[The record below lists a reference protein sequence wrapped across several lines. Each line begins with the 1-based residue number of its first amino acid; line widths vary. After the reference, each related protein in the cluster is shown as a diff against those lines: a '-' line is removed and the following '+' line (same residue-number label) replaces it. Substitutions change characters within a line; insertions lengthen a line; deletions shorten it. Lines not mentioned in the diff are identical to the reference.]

1 VTAQGI
7 NDELDRAR
15 RTGPVRDILIPP
27 CPELLQQLQDATR
40 GAEPDLSAVNQIA
53 NADVAMAAALIRQA
67 NSPSYALQQ
76 PVQTVGQAMTV
87 IGLQPSVRLLTGF
100 LTRRAL
106 PTASPALL
114 HFWDNSTRKALAC
127 EHIGQQLYG
136 MDTGLAYSFGLFCHV
151 GMPVLFGAIKGYA
164 STVTEALARQDRSF
178 TQTENANHRTD
189 HAVVGAIVAKTWRLP
204 LDVAVA
210 IRLHHDFASVGDGG
224 FDPTVRHLVAMGLI
238 ADHLIQCYDGVAA
251 SREWIQHGPACLQH
265 LQIGEAEV
273 EHWVDELHPTFES
286 AFTAP

>member
-1 VTAQGI
+1 MTAQGI

-136 MDTGLAYSFGLFCHV
+136 MDTGLAYSFGLF
-151 GMPVLFGAIKGYA
+151 
-164 STVTEALARQDRSF
+164 
-178 TQTENANHRTD
+178 
-189 HAVVGAIVAKTWRLP
+189 
-204 LDVAVA
+204 
-210 IRLHHDFASVGDGG
+210 
-224 FDPTVRHLVAMGLI
+224 
-238 ADHLIQCYDGVAA
+238 
-251 SREWIQHGPACLQH
+251 
-265 LQIGEAEV
+265 
-273 EHWVDELHPTFES
+273 
-286 AFTAP
+286 